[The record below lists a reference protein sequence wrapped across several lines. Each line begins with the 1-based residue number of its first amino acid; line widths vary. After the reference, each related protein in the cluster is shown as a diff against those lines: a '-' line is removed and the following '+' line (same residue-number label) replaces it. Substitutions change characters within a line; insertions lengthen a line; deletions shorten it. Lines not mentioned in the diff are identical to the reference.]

1 MYELINKVKEVNPLV
16 LHYTNEVTINDCA
29 NITLAI
35 GASPLMS
42 YSDEEVEEI
51 VSIASAVVINI
62 GTMNSTRLDLF
73 IKAGKAANKY
83 NKPVVLDPVGVFA
96 TKTRTDFTN
105 NLLNEI
111 KFDVVKGN
119 IAEIKSIGGLD
130 VRGQG
135 VDSFD
140 DGEDISE
147 VIKKVAKKL
156 DTIVV
161 ATGKVDFISDGYR
174 VIKINNGTTKLKS
187 ITEDISEVIKKV
199 AKKLDTI
206 VVATGK
212 VDFISDGYR
221 VIKIN
226 NGTTKLKSITGTGCM
241 TGSLIGSYLG
251 TFDTLMK
258 LGQVLKDKKVE
269 AVAMG
274 VLTMGLSGELADVNN
289 IAIGSFKEKLMNN
302 VYELNVDKLKEFG
315 RVE

>member
-1 MYELINKVKEVNPLV
+1 MYELIDKVKEVNPLV

-29 NITLAI
+29 NVTLAI

-42 YSDEEVEEI
+42 YSNEEVEEI
-51 VSIASAVVINI
+51 VSIANSVVVNI
-62 GTMNSTRLDLF
+62 GTMNSSRLNLF
-73 IKAGKAANKY
+73 ISAGKAANKY
-83 NKPVVLDPVGVFA
+83 NKPVILDPVGVFA

-105 NLLNEI
+105 KLLNEI

-119 IAEIKSIGGLD
+119 IAEIKFIGGLN

-147 VIKKVAKKL
+147 VVKKVANKL
-156 DTIVV
+156 GCIVV
-161 ATGKVDFISDGYR
+161 ATGKVDFISDG
-174 VIKINNGTTKLKS
+174 KS
-187 ITEDISEVIKKV
+187 
-199 AKKLDTI
+199 
-206 VVATGK
+206 
-212 VDFISDGYR
+212 

-251 TFDTLMK
+251 AYESIINSEEKMEFS
-258 LGQVLKDKKVE
+258 KVQ

-274 VLTMGLSGELADVNN
+274 VLTMSLSGELANKNN
-289 IAIGSFKEKLMNN
+289 ISIGTFKENLMNN
-302 VYELNVDKLKEFG
+302 IYEMSSTKLKEYG
-315 RVE
+315 RIE

>member
-1 MYELINKVKEVNPLV
+1 MYELINKVKEINPLV

-62 GTMNSTRLDLF
+62 GTMNSSRLDLF
-73 IKAGKAANKY
+73 IKAGKAANKF
-83 NKPVVLDPVGVFA
+83 NKPVILDPVGVFA

-105 NLLNEI
+105 KLLDEI

-119 IAEIKSIGGLD
+119 IAEIKFIGGLD
-130 VRGQG
+130 VRGKG

-156 DTIVV
+156 GTIVV
-161 ATGKVDFISDGYR
+161 ATGKIDFISDGEK
-174 VIKINNGTTKLKS
+174 VIKINNGTAKLKS
-187 ITEDISEVIKKV
+187 V
-199 AKKLDTI
+199 
-206 VVATGK
+206 
-212 VDFISDGYR
+212 
-221 VIKIN
+221 
-226 NGTTKLKSITGTGCM
+226 TGTGCM

-251 TFDTLMK
+251 SYDTVVK
-258 LGQVLKDKKVE
+258 VGQPLEVSKVE

-274 VLTMGLSGELADVNN
+274 VLTMGLSGELADQNN

-302 VYELNVDKLKEFG
+302 VYELNMDKLKEFG
-315 RVE
+315 KVE

>member
-51 VSIASAVVINI
+51 VSIASAIVINI
-62 GTMNSTRLDLF
+62 GTMNSSRLDLF

-105 NLLNEI
+105 KLLNEI

-187 ITEDISEVIKKV
+187 IT
-199 AKKLDTI
+199 
-206 VVATGK
+206 
-212 VDFISDGYR
+212 
-221 VIKIN
+221 
-226 NGTTKLKSITGTGCM
+226 GTGCM

-251 TFDTLMK
+251 TIDTLIK
-258 LGQVLKDKKVE
+258 TGQVAEDKKVE